1 MSAENSGV
9 FEPEEGVSDTTDSAG
24 EELAEV
30 LIASGRLSSEDVE
43 AIRLAMQALHLD
55 FFQAALHIGVLTEE
69 DLDRARARGRRQ
81 GPPPGTSLIANVISR
96 YVREQRAL
104 VPHVDRVQP
113 GPELLIAHRPDH
125 SRSEKIRALRTELL
139 MLKKPGRGATMY
151 TLLSS
156 HPGEGRSLLCA
167 ELAIAFAQLG
177 RRTLLVDADLRR
189 PNQHRLFG
197 SENRWGLSQGL
208 ASKQAPYMLG
218 IEGIPQLALITSG
231 PPPPNALELLS
242 NGSFERLVNRWRHQF
257 ECVIIDTPA
266 VAQFADGLA
275 VANLAK
281 GVLLLSRSNSTSF
294 KEMRELL
301 RRLASTKSEVL
312 GAVINDF

>member
-9 FEPEEGVSDTTDSAG
+9 FEPEEGISDTTRAAED
-24 EELAEV
+24 ELAEI
-30 LIASGRLSSEDVE
+30 LIANGRLSPEDVE

-55 FFQAALHIGVLTEE
+55 FSQAAVHIGVLTEE
-69 DLDRARARGRRQ
+69 DLDRARVRGRREA
-81 GPPPGTSLIANVISR
+81 PSPGTSLIANVISR

-139 MLKKPGRGATMY
+139 SVKKPERGATMY

-156 HPGEGRSLLCA
+156 HPGEGRSLLSA

-177 RRTLLVDADLRR
+177 RRTLLVDADLRK
-189 PNQHRLFG
+189 PHQHRLFG
-197 SENRWGLSQGL
+197 SENRWGLAQGL
-208 ASKQAPYMLG
+208 VSKQPPYMFG
-218 IEGIPQLALITSG
+218 IEGIPQLALVTAG

-242 NGSFERLVNRWRHQF
+242 NGSFERLLNRWRHQF
-257 ECVIIDTPA
+257 EYVIIDTPP
-266 VAQFADGLA
+266 VARFADALA
-275 VANLAK
+275 VAGVSR